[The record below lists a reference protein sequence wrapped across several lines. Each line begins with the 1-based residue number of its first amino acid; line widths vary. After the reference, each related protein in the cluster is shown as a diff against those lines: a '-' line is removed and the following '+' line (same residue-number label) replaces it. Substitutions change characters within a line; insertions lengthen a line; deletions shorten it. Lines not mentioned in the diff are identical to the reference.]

1 VCVCVCVCVCAAK
14 EGEQHHFET
23 AITDFGWG
31 FEVK

>member
-1 VCVCVCVCVCAAK
+1 MANNIISALS
-14 EGEQHHFET
+14 ET

>member
-1 VCVCVCVCVCAAK
+1 VCVCVRQKMANNIISALS
-14 EGEQHHFET
+14 ET